1 MRRRI
6 KICTCLGHKHS
17 RQKDKCKGKQT
28 TPKGLRIARRFVW
41 LKQSQ
46 QKGDEIYG

>member
-6 KICTCLGHKHS
+6 KVCACLGHKHS
-17 RQKDKCKGKQT
+17 RGKDKCKGKET
-28 TPKGLRIARRFVW
+28 ISKGLRIARRFVQ

-46 QKGDEIYG
+46 QKGDDIYG